1 MKESMK
7 HKAIITASV
16 VVLALVSY
24 SYSSSLALGSD
35 KDGPITVSGAI
46 SDSQCAFNVHSDS
59 RSHDWMIKKGVY
71 GAGDDKS
78 CTLRCVK
85 EMGGKYVLVTKKEV
99 YRLDE
104 QTLPEKFAGAKV
116 KVTGNL
122 DAKSHTM
129 HVLKIEED
137 K

>member
-1 MKESMK
+1 MKY
-7 HKAIITASV
+7 KALITASV

-24 SYSSSLALGSD
+24 SYSSAVAAGGDS
-35 KDGPITVSGAI
+35 ITVSGAI

-85 EMGGKYVLVTKKEV
+85 EMGGKYVLVAKKDV
-99 YRLDE
+99 YRLDD
-104 QTLPEKFAGAKV
+104 QTLPEKFAGAKA
-116 KVTGNL
+116 KVTGIL
-122 DAKSHTM
+122 DAKTHTI
-129 HVLKIEED
+129 HIQKIEED

>member
-1 MKESMK
+1 MKY
-7 HKAIITASV
+7 KALITASV

-24 SYSSSLALGSD
+24 SYSSSVAAGVAAGGDS
-35 KDGPITVSGAI
+35 ITVSGAI

-71 GAGDDKS
+71 GANDDKS

-85 EMGGKYVLVTKKEV
+85 EMGGKYVLVAKKDV
-99 YRLDE
+99 YRLDD
-104 QTLPEKFAGAKV
+104 QTLPEKFAGAKA
-116 KVTGNL
+116 KITGIL
-122 DAKSHTM
+122 DAKTHTL
-129 HVLKIEED
+129 HIQKIEED